1 MPVYRNTGYSF
12 GFTDVRA
19 HTLNIPKY
27 SHTRSVVAQETL
39 ITTFHNNEAHG
50 VKNGNTNQR
59 TNVERTHTITYPSF

>member
-50 VKNGNTNQR
+50 VKDGDTNNEEHHRRSIENT
-59 TNVERTHTITYPSF
+59 